1 MEAPPVQYVTTSD
14 GYDIAYGVCGQGPP
28 LLITG
33 AGLMHVQLA
42 WQMPRLQDWLVALAA
57 RFHVVQI
64 DHRGTGLSSRQ
75 LRADHAVEHYQRDL
89 EAVIER
95 LQLDRF
101 VLFGHTYLPTC
112 TATQYAVEHPN
123 RVRALILSATVSAL
137 SAQRAP
143 AMFSAFPNQDWD
155 IFLRTIVEVAN
166 HPDSPEQ
173 AEVMLQLFRQA
184 YEQPDFLVMVEAA
197 SQFSFVDLLPRL
209 RTPALILHTR
219 GPTLYPLEES
229 QRIARLAGAQL
240 ISLDGKGSYGDPETG
255 MRAIEAFLAE
265 LPPDPSQIAA
275 GTAGLSSREVEVL
288 RLVATGRSNQ
298 QIADEL
304 VISLNTVRRHVSN
317 VFDKTGV
324 ANRAQATAYAHR
336 HGLIDVKIAPDGLS
350 EREIAV
356 LRLVAAGKSNA
367 QIADELVISINTV
380 IRHVANI
387 FDKTGAANRAQAT
400 AYAKDHGIA

>member
-1 MEAPPVQYVTTSD
+1 VDAPPVQYVTTSD
-14 GYDIAYGVCGQGPP
+14 GYSIAYGVSGDGPT
-28 LLITG
+28 LVFAG
-33 AGLMHVQLA
+33 AGLMHLQLA
-42 WQMPRLQDWLVALAA
+42 WEMPRLQDWLAALST
-57 RFHVVQI
+57 RFRLIQL

-75 LRADHAVEHYQRDL
+75 LRAGHAVEHYQRDL
-89 EAVIER
+89 LAVVDK
-95 LQLDRF
+95 LGLDRF
-101 VLFGHTYLPTC
+101 VLFGHTFLPTC
-112 TATQYAVEHPN
+112 IATQYAVDHPQQ
-123 RVRALILSATVSAL
+123 VSALILSATVTAL

-143 AMFSAFPNQDWD
+143 AMFAAFPSEDWD

-166 HPDSPEQ
+166 HPETPEQ
-173 AEVMLQLFRQA
+173 AEAMLGLFRQA
-184 YEQPDFLVMVEAA
+184 YDQADFLLMVEAA
-197 SQFSFVDLLPRL
+197 NRFSFVDLLPRL
-209 RTPALILHTR
+209 RTPALVLASR
-219 GPTLYPLEES
+219 GPTLYPLEEA
-229 QRIARLAGAQL
+229 QKIARLGGAKL
-240 ISLDGKGSYGDPETG
+240 ALLEGKDSYGDPEQG
-255 MRAIEAFLAE
+255 IRAIEAFLADVPAAS
-265 LPPDPSQIAA
+265 LSAGHSAGSLSQ
-275 GTAGLSSREVEVL
+275 REMEVL
-288 RLVATGRSNQ
+288 RLLAAGRSNQ

-387 FDKTGAANRAQAT
+387 FDKTGVANRAQA
-400 AYAKDHGIA
+400 AVYAKDHGIA